1 MSLSVLKPTPYVRS
15 PWASPEPADL
25 VGVAWEPSPGGGV
38 AFWASDG
45 HASGRVGVLAQYLEA
60 RPGAV
65 VAVVGAG
72 EFLRAADAGPAAA
85 AVWALAAAGRLY
97 DIALLAELARL
108 AQPRS
113 HTPFGGDSAGVPA
126 VYLAEAVR
134 SRCSDLLDTADGT
147 RSVWPGP
154 AALPRSGP
162 LGLTAEVMAVLAVA
176 QSGGV
181 LRVDP
186 GRREAAVRECEARR
200 DRAAE
205 RLREIGARLD
215 WLPFRKGRVVT
226 GATGY
231 PQTDPDKLK
240 VWLEAECRSL
250 QRVHGLPVPV
260 RPFTDLPSGGA
271 DLAADAWRRAANL
284 SEPIA
289 AWAEMTAACRLRG
302 ELTRPEVTLAFE
314 TFPALRSR
322 APDFEAADGPET
334 RGAFT
339 PADGESLLVLAL
351 PDLELRSLAFCLGRP
366 GVADRLGEWFAA
378 GEDPA
383 QRVAM
388 HASGVGPERFARMFA
403 DDRVAVGRWLGLA
416 RVALRYLPLGVEPKA
431 LRWLARCG
439 VGSPA
444 AMSEV
449 TAVVNAV
456 ADLIPE
462 LAGYLADDTAGR
474 VAENLGTSVADLN
487 VATAASRD
495 EADLSAWLT
504 DVFLGRGPFRDR
516 VDLPAQLA
524 AAFENVRC
532 LQDAASLDAG
542 RDDYRGVTGR
552 DHAAPTGRVLG
563 HATPWEAVG
572 TDHLAVADAVM
583 KRAAFA
589 CAAGGFPLAGVRR
602 DELIVRAPSD
612 RAVAPGLLVEAAVAG
627 LLGIVPV
634 RVVVGRPGRA

>member
-1 MSLSVLKPTPYVRS
+1 MRS
-15 PWASPEPADL
+15 PWASPEPANL

-38 AFWASDG
+38 GFWASDG
-45 HASGRVGVLAQYLEA
+45 RASGRVGDLARYLEA

-72 EFLRAADAGPAAA
+72 EFLRAADAGGAAA
-85 AVWALAAAGRLY
+85 AVWALAEAGRLY
-97 DIALLAELARL
+97 DTALLGELARL

-113 HTPFGGDSAGVPA
+113 DIAFGVDSAGVPA
-126 VYLAEAVR
+126 AYLAEAVR
-134 SRCSDLLDTADGT
+134 SRCSDLLDIADGV
-147 RSVWPGP
+147 RSVRPGP

-186 GRREAAVRECEARR
+186 GRREAAVRECESRR

-215 WLPFRKGRVVT
+215 WLRFRKGRVVA

-231 PQTDPDKLK
+231 PQSNPDKLK
-240 VWLEAECRSL
+240 VWLEAECRPL
-250 QRVHGLPVPV
+250 RRVHGLPVPI
-260 RPFTDLPSGGA
+260 RPYTDLPSDGA
-271 DLAADAWRRAANL
+271 DLAADAWRRAACL

-302 ELTRPEVTLAFE
+302 ELTRPEVTLAFA

-322 APDFEAADGPET
+322 TPDFEAADGPET

-339 PADGESLLVLAL
+339 PANGESLLALSL

-366 GVADRLGEWFAA
+366 DAAGRLGEWFAA
-378 GEDPA
+378 GEDPS
-383 QRVAM
+383 QRVAL
-388 HASGVGPERFARMFA
+388 HASGVGPGRFERMFV
-403 DDRVAVGRWLGLA
+403 DDPVAVGRLLGLTQA
-416 RVALRYLPLGVEPKA
+416 ALRYLPLGVEPSA
-431 LRWLARCG
+431 LRWLSSSRNC
-439 VGSPA
+439 SPA
-444 AMSEV
+444 ATSEV
-449 TAVVNAV
+449 TAVVDAV

-474 VAENLGTSVADLN
+474 VAENLGVSVTDLDA
-487 VATAASRD
+487 ATAALRGG
-495 EADLSAWLT
+495 ADLSAWLT
-504 DVFLGRGPFRDR
+504 GVLLSRGPYRDR
-516 VDLPAQLA
+516 VDLLAQLA
-524 AAFENVRC
+524 AAFVDVRC
-532 LQDAASLDAG
+532 LQDAEALDG
-542 RDDYRGVTGR
+542 RWDDYRGVTGR

-563 HATPWEAVG
+563 RATTWEAVG

-602 DELIVRAPSD
+602 NELIVRVLSG
-612 RAVAPGLLVEAAVAG
+612 RAVDPGPLVEAAVAG
-627 LLGIVPV
+627 LLGVVPV
-634 RVVVGRPGRA
+634 LVVVRSPGRA

>member
-1 MSLSVLKPTPYVRS
+1 MSVLKPTPYVRS

-38 AFWASDG
+38 AFWASDDR
-45 HASGRVGVLAQYLEA
+45 ASGRVGDLARYLVA

-72 EFLRAADAGPAAA
+72 EFLRAADDAAA
-85 AVWALAAAGRLY
+85 ASAVWALAAAGRLY
-97 DIALLAELARL
+97 DIALLAGLAHL
-108 AQPRS
+108 AMPGPD
-113 HTPFGGDSAGVPA
+113 TAFAGDPAGVPA
-126 VYLAEAVR
+126 AYLAEAVR
-134 SRCSDLLDTADGT
+134 SRCSDLLNIADGV
-147 RSVWPGP
+147 RSARPRLAVLPG
-154 AALPRSGP
+154 SGP

-186 GRREAAVRECEARR
+186 GRREAAVRECESRR

-205 RLREIGARLD
+205 RLREVVARLD
-215 WLPFRKGRVVT
+215 WLRFSNGRVVA

-231 PQTDPDKLK
+231 AKTDPDKLK

-250 QRVHGLPVPV
+250 RRVHGLPVPV
-260 RPFTDLPSGGA
+260 RPFTDLPSGGP

-302 ELTRPEVTLAFE
+302 ELARPQVTIDFE
-314 TFPALRSR
+314 TYPALRSR

-339 PADGESLLVLAL
+339 PADGESLLALAL

-366 GVADRLGEWFAA
+366 GVAGRLGEWFAA

-383 QRVAM
+383 QRVALK
-388 HASGVGPERFARMFA
+388 ASGVGPDRFARMFA
-403 DDRVAVGRWLGLA
+403 EDTVAVGRWLGLA
-416 RVALRYLPLGVEPKA
+416 QTALRYLPLGVEPRA
-431 LRWLARCG
+431 LRWLARG
-439 VGSPA
+439 GAGPPA

-449 TAVVNAV
+449 TAVADAV
-456 ADLIPE
+456 ASLIPE

-474 VAENLGTSVADLN
+474 VAENLGVSVTDLDA
-487 VATAASRD
+487 ATAALRAG
-495 EADLSAWLT
+495 ADLSAWLT
-504 DVFLGRGPFRDR
+504 NVLLSRGQCGDR
-516 VDLPAQLA
+516 VDLKARLA
-524 AAFENVRC
+524 AAFEDVRC
-532 LQDAASLDAG
+532 LRDAASLDAG
-542 RDDYRGVTGR
+542 RDDYRGLTGR

-563 HATPWEAVG
+563 RATPWEAVG

-589 CAAGGFPLAGVRR
+589 CAAGGFPLAAVRR
-602 DELIVRAPSD
+602 DELIVRVPSD
-612 RAVAPGLLVEAAVAG
+612 RAVAPAPLVEAAVAN
-627 LLGIVPV
+627 LLGVVPV
-634 RVVVGRPGRA
+634 PVVVRRPGRA